1 MGYSNSARL
10 GYEFENI
17 IADIFR
23 SYGFTATL
31 TDGKYHDIDVI
42 KDETKLAIEVK
53 LFRDIKA
60 NNSAI
65 LSVAEKVCHAANEL
79 DFIPVIVS
87 GNIVDERIR
96 LRLQEYPQLLIV
108 DIQNLLY
115 LVDDDELL
123 KSRLLSVLSFST
135 DELLPQEPKEL
146 KKYNVTKLPPKK
158 TLHEELI
165 DRIRKWEPSLKENTL
180 YEKLCIDVI
189 KYLFDSDLA
198 LWKEQQK
205 SNDDLFRFDLICK
218 IKDGTNKEF
227 WAMAEKHFGTK
238 YIIFEFKNYMEQI
251 TQKEI
256 FTTEKYLY
264 LKALR
269 GIAIIISTKGTDRNA
284 DKAIRG
290 TLRENGKLIISLT
303 NEDLISMIEKKAIN
317 DNLPAEFLS
326 EKLDNMLVDLEK

>member
-1 MGYSNSARL
+1 MRYSNSARL

-17 IADIFR
+17 IADVFR

-31 TDGKYHDIDVI
+31 TDEEYYDINVVRDEI
-42 KDETKLAIEVK
+42 KFAVEVK
-53 LFRDIKA
+53 IFRDIKA

-65 LSVAEKVCHAANEL
+65 LSAAEKVCRSADKDN
-79 DFIPVIVS
+79 FIPVIVS
-87 GNIVDERIR
+87 GNVVDDR
-96 LRLQEYPQLLIV
+96 LRLRLKEYAKLFII

-115 LVDDDELL
+115 LVNDDESL
-123 KSRLLSVLSFST
+123 KSRLLSVLSFSI
-135 DELLPQEPKEL
+135 DDLLPQASEEL
-146 KKYNVTKLPPKK
+146 RQYNLNQLPPKE
-158 TLHEELI
+158 TLHEDLI
-165 DRIRKWEPSLKENTL
+165 NRIKQWDPSKKENTL
-180 YEKLCIDVI
+180 YEKLCTDVI
-189 KYLFDSDLA
+189 KYLFDGDLS

-205 SNDDLFRFDLICK
+205 SNDDVFRFDLICK

-227 WAMAEKHFGTK
+227 WGMAEKYFGTK
-238 YIIFEFKNYMEQI
+238 YIIFEFKNYNEQI

-269 GIAIIISTKGTDRNA
+269 GIAIIVSTKGTDKNA

-303 NEDLISMIEKKAIN
+303 NKDLITMIERKATDN
-317 DNLPAEFLS
+317 NLPAEFLS

>member
-1 MGYSNSARL
+1 MKYSNNTRL

-17 IADIFR
+17 IVDVFR

-31 TDGKYHDIDVI
+31 TDEEYHDINIVRDEI
-42 KDETKLAIEVK
+42 KFAVEVK
-53 LFRDIKA
+53 IFRDIKA

-65 LSVAEKVCHAANEL
+65 LSAAEKVCRSADKDN
-79 DFIPVIVS
+79 FIPVIVS
-87 GNIVDERIR
+87 GNVVDDHLR
-96 LRLQEYPQLLIV
+96 LRLREYPNLFII

-115 LVDDDELL
+115 LVNDDEAL
-123 KSRLLSVLSFST
+123 KSRLLSVLSFSI
-135 DELLPQEPKEL
+135 DDLLPQASEEL
-146 KKYNVTKLPPKK
+146 RQYNIYKLPSKE
-158 TLHEELI
+158 TLHEDLI
-165 DRIRKWEPSLKENTL
+165 NRIKQWNPSNKENPL
-180 YEKLCIDVI
+180 YEKLCTDVI
-189 KYLFDSDLA
+189 KYLFDGDLS

-205 SNDDLFRFDLICK
+205 SNDDVFRFDLICK

-227 WAMAEKHFGTK
+227 WGMAEKYFGTK
-238 YIIFEFKNYMEQI
+238 YIIFEFKNYNEQI

-269 GIAIIISTKGTDRNA
+269 GIAIIVSTKGTDKNA

-303 NEDLISMIEKKAIN
+303 NKDLITMIERKATDN
-317 DNLPAEFLS
+317 NLPAEFLS